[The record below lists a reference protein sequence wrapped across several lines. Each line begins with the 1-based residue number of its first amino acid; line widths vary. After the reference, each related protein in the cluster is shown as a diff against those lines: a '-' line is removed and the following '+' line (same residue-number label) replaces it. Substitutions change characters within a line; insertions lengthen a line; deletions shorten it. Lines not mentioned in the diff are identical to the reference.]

1 MTLTLEMALV
11 ITKGV
16 ERYRTSLALEWLLAN
31 LFVEM
36 TTRFEMLLEV
46 AFGRKMNV
54 ADLTLTTAGVS
65 LLGDPRA
72 LFLFLPLV
80 DDALD
85 SN

>member
-16 ERYRTSLALEWLLAN
+16 ERYRTSLALEWLLGN

-36 TTRFEMLLEV
+36 TTRLEVLLKV

-54 ADLTLTTAGVS
+54 ADLAVTTAGVP
-65 LLGDPRA
+65 LLGD
-72 LFLFLPLV
+72 F
-80 DDALD
+80 
-85 SN
+85 